1 MGKLVIGRKRQDYA
15 TRPSGSLVF
24 IAIGILYIGY
34 NIASRAT
41 QSNSVSV
48 SVLKIPIVHYEGV
61 SKSLR
66 QKFYFRLSSHC
77 QRGENI
83 IFRYN
88 NGYKHAQKETRP
100 TSPKTKTIFRPFL
113 MGLKFLNEAEKEK
126 NSGKRRLGISAVTT
140 RFTVRGWQKDTLVKP
155 DKLQIGLF
163 QPFKVSLNFSVL
175 KLFSI

>member
-48 SVLKIPIVHYEGV
+48 LKIPIGHSDGV

-66 QKFYFRLSSHC
+66 QRFFFRLSSSHC
-77 QRGENI
+77 QRRENI

-88 NGYKHAQKETRP
+88 NGYKHAQTETRP

-126 NSGKRRLGISAVTT
+126 KETRHQRRHDSLHCPRVAERHSSKA
-140 RFTVRGWQKDTLVKP
+140 R
-155 DKLQIGLF
+155 QITNW
-163 QPFKVSLNFSVL
+163 S
-175 KLFSI
+175 